1 MQSLTVGKLFPQYSG
16 VRVHA
21 GQDSEGNEIEYFA
34 GTDTGYVL
42 EIDNPFATAATA
54 QTVLDGLRLR
64 GSRYRPYQAGS
75 ALLDPAAEIGDNVSV
90 DGNDSIIFSASGNYG
105 RLMAMDIAAPYEE
118 EIDHEFPYVPKQT
131 REFKRESSYTRSRLT
146 VTESE
151 ISAEVVRATGAEEQL
166 SSRISINATEIAAK
180 VSKSG
185 GDSASFGWT
194 LTDSS
199 WTLMSNNSTVL
210 KATSTGIEITGKI
223 TATSGYIGNG
233 SSGFEI
239 GSTYIRNGMT
249 SRDDTT
255 HNGVYVGTD
264 GIALGQGKFKVTNAG
279 AVTASN
285 LSITGGSISIGSNF
299 SVNSS
304 GNVSA
309 NNMTLT
315 GTLNIG
321 GTNISA
327 SDLRTGAQ
335 EAYNGYSGWNGTTS
349 TVNSNG
355 GNWTSA
361 YDWKTNNGD
370 YCVGGAGWGYNFGS
384 MDDAS
389 NSFPINASSFRY
401 QGTQLNPQ
409 NISFIDG
416 NGNVRTFYGVLMYS

>member
-185 GDSASFGWT
+185 GDSSSFGWT

-199 WTLMSNNSTVL
+199 WRLTSNGTDVFIANSSGITV
-210 KATSTGIEITGKI
+210 KGSGEFTGQI

-249 SRDDTT
+249 SLTDTT
-255 HNGVYVGTD
+255 HNGVYIGTD
-264 GIALGQGKFKVTNAG
+264 GIALGSGAFKAT
-279 AVTASN
+279 
-285 LSITGGSISIGSNF
+285 
-299 SVNSS
+299 SS

-321 GTNISA
+321 GTNITA

-361 YDWKTNNGD
+361 YNWKTNNGD

-416 NGNVRTFYGVLMYS
+416 NGNVRTFYGVMMYS

>member
-90 DGNDSIIFSASGNYG
+90 DGNDSIIFSTAGNYG

-199 WTLMSNNSTVL
+199 WKLTSNGTDVFIANSSGITV
-210 KATSTGIEITGKI
+210 KGSGEFTGQI

-249 SRDDTT
+249 SLTDTT
-255 HNGVYVGTD
+255 HNGVYIGTN
-264 GIALGQGKFKVTNAG
+264 GIALGSGAFKAT
-279 AVTASN
+279 
-285 LSITGGSISIGSNF
+285 
-299 SVNSS
+299 SS

>member
-90 DGNDSIIFSASGNYG
+90 DGNNSIIFSASGNYG

-199 WTLMSNNSTVL
+199 WRLTSNGTDVLIANSSGITV
-210 KATSTGIEITGKI
+210 KGNGEFTGQI

-249 SRDDTT
+249 SLTDTT
-255 HNGVYVGTD
+255 HNGVYIGTN
-264 GIALGQGKFKVTNAG
+264 GIALGSGAFKAT
-279 AVTASN
+279 
-285 LSITGGSISIGSNF
+285 
-299 SVNSS
+299 SS

>member
-185 GDSASFGWT
+185 GDSSSFGWT

-199 WTLMSNNSTVL
+199 WRLTSNGTDVLIANSSGITV
-210 KATSTGIEITGKI
+210 KGNGEFTGQI

-239 GSTYIRNGMT
+239 GNTYIRNGMT

-255 HNGVYVGTD
+255 HNGVYIGTN
-264 GIALGQGKFKVTNAG
+264 GIALGAGNFKVDSSGNL
-279 AVTASN
+279 TANS
-285 LSITGGSISIGSNF
+285 GSF
-299 SVNSS
+299 R

-309 NNMTLT
+309 GNIQYGIVGGVDYGTLNASGLTNRTIGSDKYAVGSIYGGVDDNGSPTGSLAAYTVAYGNSGYT
-315 GTLNIG
+315 GTLDQV
-321 GTNISA
+321 GTNASNISA
-327 SDLRTGAQ
+327 LSTRIATV
-335 EAYNGYSGWNGTTS
+335 EAGYFNSIS
-349 TVNSNG
+349 TNSIAM
-355 GNWTSA
+355 GNYYFYIA
-361 YDWKTNNGD
+361 D
-370 YCVGGAGWGYNFGS
+370 GYVRA
-384 MDDAS
+384 AS
-389 NSFPINASSFRY
+389 
-401 QGTQLNPQ
+401 
-409 NISFIDG
+409 ID
-416 NGNVRTFYGVLMYS
+416 

>member
-185 GDSASFGWT
+185 GDSSSFGWT

-199 WTLMSNNSTVL
+199 WRLTSNGTDVFIANSSGITV
-210 KATSTGIEITGKI
+210 KGSGEFTGQI
-223 TATSGYIGNG
+223 TAKSGYIGNG
-233 SSGFEI
+233 SSGFKI

-249 SRDDTT
+249 SLTDTT
-255 HNGVYVGTD
+255 HNGVYIGTN
-264 GIALGQGKFKVTNAG
+264 GIALGSGAFKAT
-279 AVTASN
+279 
-285 LSITGGSISIGSNF
+285 
-299 SVNSS
+299 SS

-361 YDWKTNNGD
+361 YNWKTNNGD

-401 QGTQLNPQ
+401 QGTQLSPQ
-409 NISFIDG
+409 TIRILDG
-416 NGNVRTFYGVLMYS
+416 NGNIRTFYNVMMEVSE

>member
-1 MQSLTVGKLFPQYSG
+1 MQSLDLGTKKAAYTG
-16 VRVHA
+16 VLLHA
-21 GQDSEGNEIEYFA
+21 GKSEDGKDVDYMAGNESGQVIEVTIPN
-34 GTDTGYVL
+34 GTLALAYDILDRVKKRGFRYQ
-42 EIDNPFATAATA
+42 PFESGTTIA
-54 QTVLDGLRLR
+54 
-64 GSRYRPYQAGS
+64 
-75 ALLDPAAEIGDNVSV
+75 DPAIEIGDNVTVKGNNSV
-90 DGNDSIIFSASGNYG
+90 VMGIQTNHS
-105 RLMAMDIAAPYEE
+105 RLMASTLKAPFDEE
-118 EIDHEFPYVPKQT
+118 VNHEWKYVPRSERQ
-131 REFKRESSYTRSRLT
+131 FNRESAYTRSRLT
-146 VTESE
+146 ITEGQ
-151 ISAEVVRATGAEEQL
+151 ISAEVVRATNAENVL
-166 SSRISINATEIAAK
+166 SGRISVAADAIAAEVTRATAAEGTLRSSIQINADNITAK

-185 GDSASFGWT
+185 GNSSSFAWD

-199 WTLMSNNSTVL
+199 WTLTSNGTDVF
-210 KATSTGIEITGKI
+210 KVTSGGAEVKGRI

-249 SRDDTT
+249 SLTDTT
-255 HNGVYVGTD
+255 HNGVYIGTN
-264 GIALGQGKFKVTNAG
+264 GIALGSGAFKAT
-279 AVTASN
+279 
-285 LSITGGSISIGSNF
+285 
-299 SVNSS
+299 SS

-416 NGNVRTFYGVLMYS
+416 NGNVRTFYGVMMYS